1 MNYLNKIRIENPLT
15 ICYTNDVVKNFTANG
30 LLSIGASPAMSE
42 APEEAEEFYKVAQG
56 LLINIGT
63 LTAENEQD
71 IIAIAQTANEAGL
84 PIVFD
89 PVAVGAST
97 YRKQFCKLL
106 LKSAKVSVIKGNAS
120 EILALIDD
128 TATMKG
134 TDSDANLD
142 AVTIAKKAY
151 ATYKTA
157 IVITGKEDV
166 IVQDNKAIV
175 LAKELQHL
183 CHQYDVPFIVN
194 DDVSLAKEI
203 NADGIHV
210 GQDDAKVKE
219 IAQYFTDKIIGL
231 SISDL
236 DEYAK
241 SDLTHVDYIGVGP
254 IYPTPSKHDAHIPV
268 GPEMIA
274 TFKEMNPQL
283 PIVAIGGI
291 NTNNVAPIVE
301 AGANGISVISAIS
314 KSENIENTVNRFK
327 DFFNN

>member
-1 MNYLNKIRIENPLT
+1 M
-15 ICYTNDVVKNFTANG
+15 
-30 LLSIGASPAMSE
+30 
-42 APEEAEEFYKVAQG
+42 
-56 LLINIGT
+56 
-63 LTAENEQD
+63 
-71 IIAIAQTANEAGL
+71 
-84 PIVFD
+84 
-89 PVAVGAST
+89 
-97 YRKQFCKLL
+97 
-106 LKSAKVSVIKGNAS
+106 
-120 EILALIDD
+120 
-128 TATMKG
+128 
-134 TDSDANLD
+134 
-142 AVTIAKKAY
+142 
-151 ATYKTA
+151 
-157 IVITGKEDV
+157 
-166 IVQDNKAIV
+166 
-175 LAKELQHL
+175 
-183 CHQYDVPFIVN
+183 PFIVN

-254 IYPTPSKHDAHIPV
+254 IYPTPSKHDSAYTSRSK
-268 GPEMIA
+268 MIA

-314 KSENIENTVNRFK
+314 KSENIEKTVNRFK
-327 DFFNN
+327 DFLIIS